1 MISFL
6 YEATLYNRMKID
18 ELSFLVVDDLELMR
32 AVTVNQLRA
41 LGCEKIK
48 VAQNG
53 ATALKILRASKIDVV
68 LCDWNMPVMSG
79 LDLLKTVRTDPAL
92 AATPFLM
99 ITAEAER
106 SRIEEVLR
114 AGVSGLLVKPYNA
127 GNLLNRLEK
136 VLTGRQRPVGIAA
149 ATGVSRAR
157 LGAPPLQRRATDAPL
172 APSRILVVDD
182 YPVSLKVME
191 QLFKDEY
198 QVLTASSGQAALDM
212 CRGDPMPDL
221 LLMDVLMPGMDGFEV
236 VRQLH
241 AQAETAQIPVI
252 FVTGEENEEA
262 KIKGM
267 ELGAVDFVLKSSD
280 PKALRARV
288 RNFIKYIDMRRQIQA
303 DFDAM
308 LDAAMVRED
317 VENTTRHDIKGSLA
331 GIVGMVHS
339 LVEDPDL
346 SSKHASQLRLVEQTA
361 QQVMDMVNLSG
372 ELYKMETGNFK
383 LKAIP
388 VNLGEILHR
397 IVDLSRSTFSDK
409 RLTVEVD
416 TDTPVGTELPQ
427 ALGDANLCYSLFQNL
442 IKNACEAAPADSR
455 VVVALRDEDPLR
467 VLISNT
473 GVVPKELRANFF
485 DKFATSGKKGGS
497 GIGTYS
503 AQMLAKAQNGSIA
516 MDTNDERNRTQLTVT
531 LPRYGFGKIGETI
544 PASL

>member
-6 YEATLYNRMKID
+6 DEATLYNRMKIH
-18 ELSFLVVDDLELMR
+18 ELTYLVVDDLELMR
-32 AVTVNQLRA
+32 AVTVNQLRS

-48 VAQNG
+48 VASNG
-53 ATALKILRASKIDVV
+53 SSALKILHHGKIDVV

-79 LDLLKTVRTDPAL
+79 LDLLKTLRADTAL

-106 SRIEEVLR
+106 GRIEEVIH

-127 GNLLNRLEK
+127 GSLRNRLEK
-136 VLTGRQRPVGIAA
+136 VLAGRQRPVGAA
-149 ATGVSRAR
+149 A
-157 LGAPPLQRRATDAPL
+157 GALRTKTVAAAQQRRATDAPL

-182 YPVSLKVME
+182 YPVSLKLME

-198 QVLTASSGQAALDM
+198 QVLTASNGEAALAI

-236 VRQLH
+236 VRRLH
-241 AQAETAQIPVI
+241 AQADTAQIPVI
-252 FVTGEENEEA
+252 FVTGDDNEEA
-262 KIKGM
+262 RIKGM
-267 ELGAVDFVLKSSD
+267 ELGAVDFVLKSDD

-317 VENTTRHDIKGSLA
+317 VEHPPRHDIKGSLA

-339 LVEDPDL
+339 LAEDPDM
-346 SSKHASQLRLVEQTA
+346 STKHASQLRLVEKTA

-372 ELYKMETGNFK
+372 EIYKMEMGNFK
-383 LKAIP
+383 LKATP
-388 VNLGEILHR
+388 VDLGEILHR

-409 RLTVEVD
+409 HLTVEVD

-442 IKNACEAAPADSR
+442 IKNACEAAPPNSR

-467 VLISNT
+467 VLVSNS
-473 GVVPKELRANFF
+473 GVVPQELRANFF
-485 DKFATSGKKGGS
+485 EKFTTSGKKGGS

-503 AQMLAKAQNGSIA
+503 AQMLAKAQNGEIV
-516 MDTNDERNRTQLTVT
+516 MDTSDERNRTQLTVT
-531 LPRYGFGKIGETI
+531 LPRHVFD
-544 PASL
+544 PATGTPSASR